1 MNWLDKAVAWV
12 NPEAGKKRV
21 QSRLALQMMD
31 KSLRKYEAAASGRR
45 TEGWVTTGAS
55 TNQDII
61 NALPKL
67 RERARELVKNN
78 PYGKNGI
85 RRIANNVVGT
95 GILPTPIGLPEA
107 EAEKIKQAWKLWGEK
122 TACDFDER
130 LNFYGL
136 QKLVMRTV
144 AKCGECIIRR
154 VRTKYVKGKIP
165 LELQVLEPDFLDSTK
180 NEINLANG
188 GYIMSGIEYN
198 GKGKRVAYWLYKRH
212 PKEFF
217 ADLTSDRVDVKDI
230 IHVYE
235 LEDPGQVRGVPFAAP
250 SMLRMYDFDD
260 YEDAQLMRQK
270 IAACF
275 SVFIT
280 ENDNLDPVS
289 GEYEPLER
297 VEPGIIEHLPP
308 GKTVSFAAP
317 PAAEGYD
324 AYSRQVLQGIAAG
337 MGVSYEA
344 LTGDLSNVNFSS
356 GRMGWI
362 EFQRNVDDW
371 QWVMLIPTFC
381 DKAWEW
387 FVEAAALA
395 GYAKPGATI
404 EVSWTAPRR
413 EMIDPSKEVKALSE
427 LVRNGFSSWHS
438 AVKSLGENPDEVMAQ
453 LTKDAQAFDKAGLK
467 PACDPR
473 YDTNRVAE
481 TPDDNDGE
489 KDGEKE
495 AEKAGK

>member
-12 NPEAGKKRV
+12 NPEAGRKRV
-21 QSRLALQMMD
+21 QSRLALQMID
-31 KSLRKYEAAASGRR
+31 TSLRKYEAAASGRR
-45 TEGWVTTGAS
+45 TDGWVTTGAS
-55 TNQDII
+55 TNQEIA

-67 RERARELVKNN
+67 RERARDLAKNN

-95 GILPTPIGLPEA
+95 GIMPTPVGLTDQEA
-107 EAEKIKQAWKLWGEK
+107 ERIKQAWKLWGEK

-130 LNFYGL
+130 YNFYGL

-154 VRTKYVKGKIP
+154 VRTRYAKGKIP
-165 LELQVLEPDFLDSTK
+165 LELQVLEPDFIDSTK
-180 NEINLANG
+180 NEAALQGG
-188 GYIMSGIEYN
+188 GYIISGVEYN
-198 GKGKRVAYWLYKRH
+198 AKGKRVAYWIYRRH

-217 ADLTSDRVDVKDI
+217 ADLVSDRIEVKDI

-235 LEDPGQVRGVPFAAP
+235 VEDPGQVRGIPFATS
-250 SMLRMYDFDD
+250 SMLRMHDFDD

-280 ENDNLDPVS
+280 ENDSLNPLS
-289 GEYEPLER
+289 EGSEYEPLER

-308 GKTVSFAAP
+308 GKSVSFAAP
-317 PAAEGYD
+317 PPAEGYD

-362 EFQRNVDDW
+362 EFQRNIDDW
-371 QWVMLIPTFC
+371 QWMLLIPAFC
-381 DKAWEW
+381 DKAWDW

-395 GYAKPGATI
+395 GYAKAGVGI

-438 AVKSLGENPDEVMAQ
+438 AVKSLGENPDEILRQ
-453 LTKDAQAFDKAGLK
+453 LIADAEAFDKAGLK

-473 YDTNRVAE
+473 YDTNRVENNKADE
-481 TPDDNDGE
+481 NEE
-489 KDGEKE
+489 KTDK
-495 AEKAGK
+495 